1 MDSLGY
7 DSPGYDELQPIAG
20 PQQYPNELQDVL
32 HKTDDEIAA
41 KIQERFQQ
49 LFYGDPVNEAIYYEK
64 GEDQARI
71 VDTFHGDVRSEG
83 IGLGMIIAVQLDK
96 REEHDRLWRYA
107 QASLERTSGPGRG
120 YFESSCDTPVGPLPC
135 FDPFGQQ
142 QLAMALIFAHNRWGS
157 DTGDIDYE
165 ADALEL
171 LEVMRYKE
179 AQNGGVV
186 EGVTNVFDAETK
198 LAFDFPHT
206 AAAGITRP
214 SIEMPA
220 YYELWAQATGDTFW
234 SEAAASARAH
244 WQRAAH
250 PVTGLMPER
259 ATFEGEPVFGSH
271 TFDAEAYRTS
281 LNMALDHIWFGVDPW
296 QVEEANRLL
305 SFFSAK
311 GIDTYGPSYLLE
323 GGNLE
328 FGRDRALIVM
338 NGVTGLMA
346 TNADRAQ
353 YIEAAWAETL
363 EVGQPRYYSGI
374 LNLLSL
380 LVLSGQFR
388 VY

>member
-20 PQQYPNELQDVL
+20 PEEYPNALRDVL
-32 HKTDDEIAA
+32 GKTDEEIAA
-41 KIQERFQQ
+41 MIDARFQQ
-49 LFYGDPVNEAIYYEK
+49 LFYGDPSSEAIYYEH
-64 GEDQARI
+64 GEDQAYI
-71 VDTFHGDVRSEG
+71 LDIYHWDVRSEG
-83 IGLGMIIAVQLDK
+83 IGLGMIIALQLNK
-96 REEHDRLWRYA
+96 REEYDRLWRYA
-107 QASLERTSGPGRG
+107 EAELKRTSGPGAG

-157 DTGDIDYE
+157 DSGDIDYE
-165 ADALEL
+165 ANALEL

-179 AQNGGVV
+179 AQNGGVI
-186 EGVTNVFDAETK
+186 EEVTNVFDAETK
-198 LAFDFPHT
+198 LVFDFPHT
-206 AAAGITRP
+206 ASAGVTRP

-250 PVTGLMPER
+250 PTTGLMPER

-271 TFDAEAYRTS
+271 TFDSEAYRTS

-311 GIDTYGPSYLLE
+311 GIYTYGTSYLLE
-323 GGNLE
+323 GGTLDYA
-328 FGRDRALIVM
+328 RDGALIVM

-346 TNADRAQ
+346 TNADRAA
-353 YIEAAWAETL
+353 YIEAAWAQAL
-363 EVGQPRYYSGI
+363 SVGQPRYYPGI